1 MVLVSVIIPYFKKKL
16 YFKKTFNSVIS
27 QNFKNFEIIIIYDDS
42 DLMDLQFIRKIIK
55 GYKNVKIIINPK
67 QLGAGGSRNMGVKS
81 AKGKFIAFIDADDLW
96 KNNKLKLQLKFM
108 IKNKCSISH
117 TSYNIIKGNKVIS
130 SRVAKD
136 FIKFE
141 DLLKS
146 CNIGLSTVIL
156 KKSIFKGKIK
166 FPNLK
171 TKEDFVLWL
180 NLLKQNYRICGIKSN
195 LAYWRKLDNSLSSFT
210 IQKLKDGFRVYNK
223 YMGFNFIKSFFY
235 LFILSINYLKKK

>member
-1 MVLVSVIIPYFKKKL
+1 MILVSVIIPYFKKKL
-16 YFKKTFNSVIS
+16 YFKKTFDSVIN
-27 QNFKNFEIIIIYDDS
+27 QDYQNFEIIIIYDDE
-42 DLMDLQFIRKIIK
+42 DLTELQFIRKIII
-55 GYKNVKIIINPK
+55 GHKNVKIIINLK
-67 QLGAGGSRNMGVKS
+67 QLGAGGSRNIGIKS

-108 IKNKCSISH
+108 MNNKCSVSH
-117 TSYNIIKGNKVIS
+117 TSYKVIMGNKVIS
-130 SRVAKD
+130 TRIAKD
-136 FIKFE
+136 YFQFE

-146 CNIGLSTVIL
+146 CNIGLSTIIL

-180 NLLKQNYRICGIKSN
+180 NILKKNYRIYAIKSV
-195 LAYWRKLDNSLSSFT
+195 LTYWRKLDTSLSSFK
-210 IQKLKDGFRVYNK
+210 IQKLMDGFRVYNR

-235 LFILSINYLKKK
+235 LCILSFNYLKKK

>member
-16 YFKKTFNSVIS
+16 YFKKTFNSVIN

-180 NLLKQNYRICGIKSN
+180 KISKKTNLYGIN
-195 LAYWRKLDNSLSSFT
+195 LPLTKWRKLKNSLSSNT
-210 IQKLKDGFRVYNK
+210 LQKLIDGFNVYNK
-223 YMGFNFIKSFFY
+223 YMRFSYLKSLY
-235 LFILSINYLKKK
+235 CLMILSINFLKKNT

>member
-1 MVLVSVIIPYFKKKL
+1 MILVSVIIPYFKKKL

-27 QNFKNFEIIIIYDDS
+27 QNFKNLEIIIIYDDS
-42 DLMDLQFIRKIIK
+42 DLMELQFIRKIIK

-67 QLGAGGSRNMGVKS
+67 QLGAGSSRNIGIKL

-96 KNNKLKLQLKFM
+96 KSNKLKLQLKFM
-108 IKNKCSISH
+108 IKNKYSISH
-117 TSYNIIKGNKVIS
+117 TSYNVIKGNKVIS
-130 SRVAKD
+130 TRIAKD
-136 FIKFE
+136 YFQFE

-146 CNIGLSTVIL
+146 CNIGLSTIIL

-180 NLLKQNYRICGIKSN
+180 NILKQSYRIYAIQSE
-195 LAYWRKLDNSLSSFT
+195 LTYWRKSDTSLSSSTF
-210 IQKLKDGFRVYNK
+210 QKLKDGFKVYNK

-235 LFILSINYLKKK
+235 LCVLSINYLKKK

>member
-1 MVLVSVIIPYFKKKL
+1 MILVSVIIPYFKKKL
-16 YFKKTFNSVIS
+16 YFKKTFDSVIN
-27 QNFKNFEIIIIYDDS
+27 QDYQNFEIIIIYDDE
-42 DLMDLQFIRKIIK
+42 DLTELQFIRKIII
-55 GYKNVKIIINPK
+55 GHKNVKIIINSK
-67 QLGAGGSRNMGVKS
+67 QLGAGGSRNIGIKS

-108 IKNKCSISH
+108 MNNKCSVSH
-117 TSYNIIKGNKVIS
+117 TSYKTIMGNKVIS
-130 SRVAKD
+130 TRIAKD
-136 FIKFE
+136 YFQFE

-146 CNIGLSTVIL
+146 CNIGLSTIIL

-180 NLLKQNYRICGIKSN
+180 NILKKNYRIYAIKSA
-195 LAYWRKLDNSLSSFT
+195 LTYWRKLDTSLSSFK
-210 IQKLKDGFRVYNK
+210 IQKLMDGFRVYNR

-235 LFILSINYLKKK
+235 LCVLSINYLKKK